1 MDYLNKK
8 FMIFNISELSNINF
22 TQVLETSSDTI
33 RISVNGLKTFVKWEG
48 DIPLCVDSLTT
59 KEGPYTLEEMSTIL
73 SSSDWLSQGDSQM
86 PIIT

>member
-1 MDYLNKK
+1 MENRK

-33 RISVNGLKTFVKWEG
+33 RTSANGLKTFVKWEG

-59 KEGPYTLEEMSTIL
+59 KEGPYTFEEMSTIL
-73 SSSDWLSQGDSQM
+73 SSSYWLSQGDGQM

>member
-1 MDYLNKK
+1 
-8 FMIFNISELSNINF
+8 MIFNINELSNINF

-48 DIPLCVDSLTT
+48 DIPLCVDNLKT
-59 KEGPYTLEEMSTIL
+59 KEGPYTLEEMATIL

>member
-8 FMIFNISELSNINF
+8 FMIFNINELSNINF

-33 RISVNGLKTFVKWEG
+33 RTSANGLKTFVKWEG
-48 DIPLCVDSLTT
+48 DIPLCVDNLKT
-59 KEGPYTLEEMSTIL
+59 KEGPYTLEEMATIL

>member
-1 MDYLNKK
+1 MENYLNKN

-33 RISVNGLKTFVKWEG
+33 RTSVNGLKTFVKWEG
-48 DIPLCVDSLTT
+48 DTPLCVNSLTT
-59 KEGPYTLEEMSTIL
+59 KEGPYTYEEMSTIL
-73 SSSDWLSQGDSQM
+73 SSSDWIDIQI